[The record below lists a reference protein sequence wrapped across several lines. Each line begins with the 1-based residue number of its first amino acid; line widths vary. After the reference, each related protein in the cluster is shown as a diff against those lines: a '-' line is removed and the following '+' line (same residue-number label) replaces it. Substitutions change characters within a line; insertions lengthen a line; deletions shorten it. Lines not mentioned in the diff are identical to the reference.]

1 MSKISTDKLN
11 QLRLR
16 VPEMRRVSRIHF
28 VGIGGAGM
36 GGIAEVLDNEGY
48 EITGSDQTT
57 NRVTDRLSE
66 LGATIFLGHKG
77 EQVLGASVVVVSTA
91 IDEFNPEIIAAKELR
106 IPIVQRAQMLAEL
119 MRFRHGVAVAGTH
132 GKTTTTSLIA
142 SIFGQA
148 DLDPTYVIGG
158 LLNSSGTNA
167 KLGCSR
173 YLIAEADESDAS
185 FLHLQPMVAVV
196 TNIEADHMDTYE
208 GDFSKLEDT
217 FIEFMHN
224 LPFYGLAV
232 VCIDDPVVRSLLPR
246 IARPVITYGFSEDA
260 DVRASDFSQQG
271 NRSDFTVHRVGVE
284 PLQVSVNLPGQH
296 NVLNALAAIAVSM
309 EDGIKDQDIT
319 EALAQFEGI
328 GRRFEQLGEFATDK
342 GQVMLVDDYGHHPS
356 EVLAT
361 IKAARA
367 GWPDKRLVMIYQPH
381 RYSRTRD
388 LYEDFVEVLSLVDEL
403 ILLEVYSAGEEP
415 IVGADSRALC
425 RSIRAHAT
433 FEPIYVTSPEVL
445 PARLAKLMQDGD
457 LVLTQG
463 AGSVG
468 A

>member
-1 MSKISTDKLN
+1 M
-11 QLRLR
+11 
-16 VPEMRRVSRIHF
+16 
-28 VGIGGAGM
+28 
-36 GGIAEVLDNEGY
+36 
-48 EITGSDQTT
+48 
-57 NRVTDRLSE
+57 
-66 LGATIFLGHKG
+66 
-77 EQVLGASVVVVSTA
+77 
-91 IDEFNPEIIAAKELR
+91 
-106 IPIVQRAQMLAEL
+106 
-119 MRFRHGVAVAGTH
+119 
-132 GKTTTTSLIA
+132 
-142 SIFGQA
+142 
-148 DLDPTYVIGG
+148 
-158 LLNSSGTNA
+158 
-167 KLGCSR
+167 
-173 YLIAEADESDAS
+173 
-185 FLHLQPMVAVV
+185 
-196 TNIEADHMDTYE
+196 
-208 GDFSKLEDT
+208 
-217 FIEFMHN
+217 
-224 LPFYGLAV
+224 
-232 VCIDDPVVRSLLPR
+232 PR

-271 NRSDFTVHRVGVE
+271 NRSQFTVHREGVE

-319 EALAQFEGI
+319 KALAKFAGI

-342 GQVMLVDDYGHHPS
+342 GQLMLVDDYGHHPS

-433 FEPIYVTSPEVL
+433 FEPIYVASPEVL

-457 LVLTQG
+457 LILTQG

-468 A
+468 TLSKELKNMALNVEQMMVKGSN